1 MFEMEL
7 FLSAFAVLFVI
18 IDPPGCAPI
27 FATLT
32 QGTSRRHQNIMAVK
46 SVLVATIILLLFAY
60 GGEWVFAKLGISLD
74 ALRIAG
80 GIMLF
85 IIGLNMV
92 FEKRTE
98 KREDRAEDLLE
109 TIDDPEDIS
118 VFPMGI
124 PMIAG
129 PGTMASLL
137 LLMSKAGSW
146 QDEAAILAA
155 LGAVMLICLIAFL
168 IAGTII
174 KVMGKT
180 FTNVLTRVL
189 GILLATLAIQFVLD
203 GLKGGL
209 FAGLIPA

>member
-7 FLSAFAVLFVI
+7 FLSAFAVMFVI

-32 QGTSRRHQNIMAVK
+32 QGTSKRHQNVMAVK

-109 TIDDPEDIS
+109 AIDDPEDIS

-137 LLMSKAGSW
+137 LLMSKANSW
-146 QDEAAILAA
+146 QEEAAILTA
-155 LGAVMLICLIAFL
+155 LCAVLLICLIAFL
-168 IAGTII
+168 IAGPLI
-174 KVMGKT
+174 KVLGKT

-209 FAGLIPA
+209 LSGLIPA

>member
-1 MFEMEL
+1 MFELEL

-32 QGTSRRHQNIMAVK
+32 QGTSRKHQRIMAFK
-46 SVLVATIILLLFAY
+46 SVFIAALILFSFAY
-60 GGEWVFAKLGISLD
+60 AGEFVFSKLGISLD

-98 KREDRAEDLLE
+98 KREDRAEEALE
-109 TIDDPEDIS
+109 EIEDPEDIS

-137 LLMSKAGSW
+137 IMMGKTDTLAGQISILSALALTLL
-146 QDEAAILAA
+146 ITL
-155 LGAVMLICLIAFL
+155 LTFL
-168 IAGTII
+168 IAGPLM
-174 KVMGKT
+174 KLMGKSVT
-180 FTNVLTRVL
+180 DVLTRVL
-189 GILLATLAIQFVLD
+189 GVLLTTLAAQFVLD
-203 GLKGGL
+203 GLKGSL
-209 FAGLIPA
+209 F

>member
-1 MFEMEL
+1 MIELEL
-7 FLSAFAVLFVI
+7 FFSAFAILFVI

-32 QGTSRRHQNIMAVK
+32 HGTTRKHQNEMAVK
-46 SVLVATIILLLFAY
+46 SVFVAAVILFGFAY
-60 GGEWVFAKLGISLD
+60 VGEYIFAKLGISLD

-98 KREDRAEDLLE
+98 KREDRAEELME
-109 TIDDPEDIS
+109 EVIDPEDIS

-137 LLMSKAGSW
+137 LMMSDARDW
-146 QDEAAILAA
+146 QDELTIMIA
-155 LGAVMLICLIAFL
+155 LGTVLLITFISFL
-168 IAGTII
+168 IAGPLM
-174 KVMGKT
+174 KLMGKS

-189 GILLATLAIQFVLD
+189 GVLLATLAIQFVLD
-203 GLKGGL
+203 GIQGA
-209 FAGLIPA
+209 FF

>member
-1 MFEMEL
+1 MSAWFDMAV
-7 FLSAFAVLFVI
+7 FVSAFTTLFVI
-18 IDPPGCAPI
+18 VDPPGCAPI

-32 QGTSRRHQNIMAVK
+32 QGTSKTHRRVMAYK
-46 SVLVATIILLLFAY
+46 SVGVASVILIGFAFV
-60 GGEWVFAKLGISLD
+60 GEWLFSKLGISLD

-109 TIDDPEDIS
+109 DIADPEDIS

-137 LLMSKAGSW
+137 LMMGGQQSHAG
-146 QDEAAILAA
+146 EIAVMAA
-155 LGAVMLICLIAFL
+155 LIAVLVLTLISFLLSGGLIKL
-168 IAGTII
+168 
-174 KVMGKT
+174 MGKT

-189 GILLATLAIQFVLD
+189 GVLLATLAAQFVLD
-203 GLKGGL
+203 GIQGAL
-209 FAGLIPA
+209 F

>member
-1 MFEMEL
+1 MFDIAL
-7 FLSAFAVLFVI
+7 FWSAFAVLFVI

-32 QGTSRRHQNIMAVK
+32 QGTSRKHQRSMAFK
-46 SVLVATIILLLFAY
+46 SVIVASIILVLFAY
-60 GGEWVFAKLGISLD
+60 FGDFVFAKLGISLD

-98 KREDRAEDLLE
+98 TREERAEELLE
-109 TIDDPEDIS
+109 ETLDPEDIS

-137 LLMSKAGSW
+137 
-146 QDEAAILAA
+146 ILAGDAGNDLPQQLAIMSA
-155 LGAVMLICLIAFL
+155 LCAVLVITLIAFL
-168 IAGTII
+168 IAGPLM
-174 KVMGKT
+174 KLMGKT

-189 GILLATLAIQFVLD
+189 GVLLATLASQFVLD

-209 FAGLIPA
+209 FAAL

>member
-1 MFEMEL
+1 MFDIAL
-7 FLSAFAVLFVI
+7 FWSAFAVLFVI

-32 QGTSRRHQNIMAVK
+32 DGTTRKHQRTMAFK
-46 SVLVATIILLLFAY
+46 SVTVAAIILVLFAY
-60 GGEWVFAKLGISLD
+60 FGDFVFEKLGISLD

-98 KREDRAEDLLE
+98 KREGRVEDLLE
-109 TIDDPEDIS
+109 ETVDPEDIS

-137 LLMSKAGSW
+137 
-146 QDEAAILAA
+146 ILASEAGNA
-155 LGAVMLICLIAFL
+155 LPQQFAIMAALAFVLIITLIAFL
-168 IAGTII
+168 IAGPLM
-174 KVMGKT
+174 KLMGKT

-189 GILLATLAIQFVLD
+189 GVLLATLASQFVLD
-203 GLKGGL
+203 GIKGAL
-209 FAGLIPA
+209 F

>member
-1 MFEMEL
+1 MSPPMFELEI

-32 QGTSRRHQNIMAVK
+32 NGTTRKHQRTMAYK
-46 SVLVATIILLLFAY
+46 SVFVASIILFGFAY
-60 GGEWVFAKLGISLD
+60 VGEFVFSKLGISLD

-85 IIGLNMV
+85 MIGLNMV

-98 KREDRAEDLLE
+98 TREDRAEVALE
-109 TIDDPEDIS
+109 EASSPEDIS

-137 LLMSKAGSW
+137 ILMGKTDTLAGQISV
-146 QDEAAILAA
+146 LAA
-155 LGAVMLICLIAFL
+155 LTLTLILTLMTFL
-168 IAGTII
+168 VAGPLM
-174 KVMGKT
+174 KLMGKSVT
-180 FTNVLTRVL
+180 DVLTRVL
-189 GILLATLAIQFVLD
+189 GVLLATLAAQFILD
-203 GLKGGL
+203 GVKGAL
-209 FAGLIPA
+209 F

>member
-1 MFEMEL
+1 MDFEL
-7 FLSAFAVLFVI
+7 FISAFAILFVI

-46 SVLVATIILLLFAY
+46 SVFVAAIILFGFAY
-60 GGEWVFAKLGISLD
+60 AGEFIFSKLGISLD

-85 IIGLNMV
+85 MIGLNMV

-98 KREDRAEDLLE
+98 KRETRAEEVLE
-109 TIDDPEDIS
+109 EVEDPEDIS

-129 PGTMASLL
+129 PGTMASILL
-137 LLMSKAGSW
+137 LKGDAGSFAE
-146 QDEAAILAA
+146 EAAILGALAA
-155 LGAVMLICLIAFL
+155 VLIITFL
-168 IAGTII
+168 SFVIAGPLL
-174 KVMGKT
+174 KLLGKS
-180 FTNVLTRVL
+180 FTEVLTRVL
-189 GILLATLAIQFVLD
+189 GVLLATLAVQFVID
-203 GLKGGL
+203 GVQGAL
-209 FAGLIPA
+209 F

>member
-7 FLSAFAVLFVI
+7 FLSAFVVLFVI

>member
-1 MFEMEL
+1 MDVWFDMAI
-7 FLSAFAVLFVI
+7 FLSAFMTLFVI

-32 QGTSRRHQNIMAVK
+32 QNTSRAHQRSMAIK
-46 SVLVATIILLLFAY
+46 SVGVATVILVGFALV
-60 GGEWVFAKLGISLD
+60 GEWLFSKLGISLD

-98 KREDRAEDLLE
+98 TREDRAEDLLE
-109 TIDDPEDIS
+109 EIEDPEDIS

-137 LLMSKAGSW
+137 LLTGNTDTTAG
-146 QDEAAILAA
+146 AVAIYAA
-155 LGAVMLICLIAFL
+155 LFAVLVITFASFWV
-168 IAGTII
+168 AGGLL
-174 KVMGKT
+174 KLMGKT
-180 FTNVLTRVL
+180 FTTVLTRVL
-189 GILLATLAIQFVLD
+189 GVLLATLAAQFILD
-203 GLKGGL
+203 GVAGAL
-209 FAGLIPA
+209 F

>member
-1 MFEMEL
+1 MFDVDL

-32 QGTSRRHQNIMAVK
+32 QGTSRRHQNIMAFK
-46 SVLVATIILLLFAY
+46 SVAVSAIILTLFAY

-137 LLMSKAGSW
+137 LLMSKTGHW
-146 QDEAAILAA
+146 QQEAAIMAA
-155 LGAVMLICLIAFL
+155 LGAVLLICLIAFL
-168 IAGTII
+168 VAGPLI

-180 FTNVLTRVL
+180 FTNILTRIL

-203 GLKGGL
+203 GIKGGL
-209 FAGLIPA
+209 LSGLIPG

>member
-1 MFEMEL
+1 MFDLAL
-7 FLSAFAVLFVI
+7 FWSAFAVLFVI

-32 QGTSRRHQNIMAVK
+32 QGTSRKHQNAMAVK
-46 SVLVATIILLLFAY
+46 SVAVAAVILVLFAY
-60 GGEWVFAKLGISLD
+60 FGDFVFTKLGISLD

-109 TIDDPEDIS
+109 EIANPEDIS

-137 LLMSKAGSW
+137 ILSSDAGNGLPQQFAIMSALALVLFITLLS
-146 QDEAAILAA
+146 
-155 LGAVMLICLIAFL
+155 FL
-168 IAGTII
+168 ISGFLI
-174 KVMGKT
+174 KLMGKT

-189 GILLATLAIQFVLD
+189 GVLLATLAAQFILD
-203 GLKGGL
+203 GIKNAL
-209 FAGLIPA
+209 F

>member
-1 MFEMEL
+1 MFNLDL

-32 QGTSRRHQNIMAVK
+32 QGTSKRHRRVMAFK
-46 SVLVATIILLLFAY
+46 SVAVAAGILF
-60 GGEWVFAKLGISLD
+60 VFAFFGDHIFHALGIDLD

-85 IIGLNMV
+85 MIALQMV

-98 KREDRAEDLLE
+98 KRENRAEEALE
-109 TIDDPEDIS
+109 VMDNPEDIA

-129 PGTMASLL
+129 PGTIASLI
-137 LLMSKAGSW
+137 LMMSNSVNVGDVLSVM
-146 QDEAAILAA
+146 AA
-155 LGAVMLICLIAFL
+155 LSLVLVITLISFL
-168 IAGTII
+168 LAGFLM
-174 KVMGKT
+174 KLMGKT

-189 GILLATLAIQFVLD
+189 GFLLAALAAQFIID
-203 GLKGGL
+203 GVKGALTGIL
-209 FAGLIPA
+209 S

>member
-1 MFEMEL
+1 MLAYFDIAV
-7 FLSAFAVLFVI
+7 FISAFTTLFVI
-18 IDPPGCAPI
+18 VDPPGCAPI

-32 QGTSRRHQNIMAVK
+32 QNTSKAHQRSMAYK
-46 SVLVATIILLLFAY
+46 SVGVASVILIGFAFV
-60 GGEWVFAKLGISLD
+60 GEWLFIKLGISMD

-98 KREDRAEDLLE
+98 TREERAEEYLE
-109 TIDDPEDIS
+109 EMPDPEDIS

-137 LLMSKAGSW
+137 LMMSTETEHAGK
-146 QDEAAILAA
+146 I
-155 LGAVMLICLIAFL
+155 AVMVALVIVLIITLISFL
-168 IAGTII
+168 LAGRLI
-174 KVMGKT
+174 KLMGKT

-189 GILLATLAIQFVLD
+189 GVLLATLAAQFVLD
-203 GLKGGL
+203 GVQGGL
-209 FAGLIPA
+209 F

>member
-1 MFEMEL
+1 MLELEL

-32 QGTSRRHQNIMAVK
+32 RGTSRKHQVEMAFK
-46 SVLVATIILLLFAY
+46 SVFIAAIILSGFAY
-60 GGEWVFAKLGISLD
+60 AGEFIFTKLGISLD
-74 ALRIAG
+74 SLRIAG

-98 KREDRAEDLLE
+98 KRKDRAEEVLE
-109 TIDDPEDIS
+109 TTKDPEDIS

-137 LLMSKAGSW
+137 ILMGRANNWQQELTIMIALASVLLIS
-146 QDEAAILAA
+146 
-155 LGAVMLICLIAFL
+155 LIAFL
-168 IAGTII
+168 ISGPLIRL
-174 KVMGKT
+174 MGET
-180 FTNVLTRVL
+180 FTNILTRVL
-189 GILLATLAIQFVLD
+189 GVLLATLAAQFVLD
-203 GLKGGL
+203 GIKGAL
-209 FAGLIPA
+209 L

>member
-1 MFEMEL
+1 MFDVEL
-7 FLSAFAVLFVI
+7 FLSAFAILFVI

-32 QGTSRRHQNIMAVK
+32 KGTTRKHQHIMAIK
-46 SVLVATIILLLFAY
+46 SVFVAAIILFSFAY
-60 GGEWVFAKLGISLD
+60 GGEFVFEKLGISLD

-92 FEKRTE
+92 FEKRQG
-98 KREDRAEDLLE
+98 KREDRAEETLE
-109 TIDDPEDIS
+109 LAEDPEDIS

-137 LLMSKAGSW
+137 LLMSKAETMAQQVS
-146 QDEAAILAA
+146 IMAA
-155 LGAVMLICLIAFL
+155 LSAVLLITFLTFLVAGPLIKL
-168 IAGTII
+168 
-174 KVMGKT
+174 MGKSVT
-180 FTNVLTRVL
+180 DILTRVL
-189 GILLATLAIQFVLD
+189 GVMLATLAAQFVID
-203 GLKGGL
+203 GIKGGL
-209 FAGLIPA
+209 LAGL